1 MPFELTN
8 AVAISIEEISSS
20 AAVELFLDR
29 ARAVRPEFTL
39 SHENSR
45 TVAEICLKLD
55 GLPLAIEL
63 ATARLRLLT
72 VQALLVGLEHS
83 LKVLTGGP
91 KDAPRPQQTMRG
103 TITWSYELLDED
115 EKLLVQ
121 QLSVFSS

>member
-1 MPFELTN
+1 ERLHLSIEREFSVMPLELP
-8 AVAISIEEISSS
+8 AADAISIEEISRS

-63 ATARLRLLT
+63 AAARLRLLT
-72 VQALLVGLEHS
+72 VHALLVRLEHS
-83 LKVLTGGP
+83 LKLLTGGP
-91 KDAPRPQQTMRG
+91 KDDARHQQTMR
-103 TITWSYELLDED
+103 TTTTWT
-115 EKLLVQ
+115 
-121 QLSVFSS
+121 